1 MKIVRMGKGIP
12 STMEEIEESRP
23 ICSCGSRMDLIDGCV
38 FFIFINVWRV
48 VKRLRGRV

>member
-38 FFIFINVWRV
+38 FFYIYKCMACGKEI
-48 VKRLRGRV
+48 KR

>member
-23 ICSCGSRMDLIDGCV
+23 ICSCG
-38 FFIFINVWRV
+38 
-48 VKRLRGRV
+48 